1 MKDAEP
7 FSQPAKRFH
16 SSGSPRRF
24 EARFRV
30 RSYEMDSFG
39 HMNNAVFLNYLEA
52 ARGEYLLQSGL
63 SFNHFEE
70 WGAFPVVRRAELSFQ
85 AALKTHDDIIITGEM
100 EPLRR
105 TGFRAHQQI
114 IRASDGQ
121 VALDACLELV
131 FTDRNGRP
139 MAAPEIFRREF
150 LEGPQLQGNLSLLNV
165 QESGRNREKG
175 DEHEGSG
182 Y

>member
-1 MKDAEP
+1 MAILLN
-7 FSQPAKRFH
+7 QPV
-16 SSGSPRRF
+16 SSSENERGTQPDRIRRRF

-52 ARGEYLLQSGL
+52 ARGEYLLQAGL
-63 SFNHFEE
+63 SFNHFQE

-85 AALKTHDDIIITGEM
+85 AALKTHDEIIITGDM

-114 IRASDGQ
+114 IRAADSR
-121 VALDACLELV
+121 VALDAHLELV

-139 MAAPEIFRREF
+139 IAAPEIFRKRF
-150 LEGPQLQGNLSLLNV
+150 LEGS
-165 QESGRNREKG
+165 
-175 DEHEGSG
+175 
-182 Y
+182 